1 MEITSITGA
10 VLAGGKG
17 ERVSGQD
24 KGLLSFRDEPMA
36 VHVIRAL
43 QPSVD
48 RILINAN
55 RHLVEYQE
63 MGYELHSDAES
74 VCDKGPLA
82 GLYSC
87 LAVSKSSHLMVS
99 PCDTPLITASVFE
112 SLLEAASASP
122 DKIHYLQDDK
132 GRHPLHAI
140 MPVASS
146 LFALDVFLSQQDKL
160 AVMAFYESFGCQSVH
175 IDSGETLRNFNTWAD
190 LQAFE

>member
-1 MEITSITGA
+1 MTGA

-24 KGLLSFRDEPMA
+24 KGLLLLRDEPMA

-48 RILINAN
+48 RVLINAN
-55 RHLVEYQE
+55 RHMVEYQG
-63 MGYELHSDAES
+63 MGYEVHSDAES
-74 VCDKGPLA
+74 VYDKGPLA

-99 PCDTPLITASVFE
+99 PCDTPLITSQEFE
-112 SLLEAASASP
+112 SLLKAAKNAP
-122 DKIHYLQDDK
+122 DKIHYLQDDE

-160 AVMAFYESFGCQSVH
+160 AVMAFYESFGCQSVR
-175 IDSGETLRNFNTWAD
+175 IDSGDTLKNVNTWAD
-190 LQAFE
+190 LKAFE

>member
-1 MEITSITGA
+1 MEITSVTGA

-24 KGLLSFRDEPMA
+24 KGLLLLRDEPMA

-48 RILINAN
+48 RVLINAN
-55 RHLVEYQE
+55 RHMVEYQG
-63 MGYELHSDAES
+63 MGYEVHSDAES
-74 VCDKGPLA
+74 VYDKGPLA

-99 PCDTPLITASVFE
+99 PCDTPLITSQEFE
-112 SLLEAASASP
+112 SLLKAAKNAP

-160 AVMAFYESFGCQSVH
+160 AVMAFYESFGCQSVR
-175 IDSGETLRNFNTWAD
+175 IDSGDTLKNVNTWAD
-190 LQAFE
+190 LKAFE